1 MPVFLR
7 VTLPLAFVNVLN
19 QASRAILAVIGPLLA
34 LEFSLSASDL
44 GLLAAVLFVA
54 YAGAQLPVGVAL
66 DRYGARRVQ
75 TALAILSGAA
85 FLICA
90 LAEGVVMLGIG
101 RFLTGIGISAGLMAM
116 LKANTQWFPKA
127 RVAAMTGSGVFI
139 GGLGGMMA
147 TLPLQGLLP
156 LVGWRGGFA
165 VLALMS
171 VGIAL
176 WIWLSVADAPP
187 GHVKPQT
194 RGLLSEVKA
203 FGPIFTDPYFL
214 RFVPA
219 IIVLSALNFVY
230 QGLWAGPWLRDVA
243 GFDAPA
249 RAIVLFAYACGM
261 ATGSLGN
268 GQAAS
273 FLQARGHSPMLVP
286 CIAMGVQMALQIMLV
301 ATPPMGLWA
310 LCVVWFIFAF
320 SGSAGPMGYA
330 AVGQR
335 FGPEYAGRV
344 ATAINGSMLVLVFIL
359 QYAIGLV
366 IDLWPL
372 TEAGGWAAVGYS
384 WAMGGTLALQA
395 LAILWAWRLY
405 MILKAPALKGR
416 SA

>member
-1 MPVFLR
+1 MHTFLR
-7 VTLPLAFVNVLN
+7 ITLPLAFVNVLN
-19 QASRAILAVIGPLLA
+19 QASRAMLAVIGPLLA

-75 TALAILSGAA
+75 TALAALSGLA

-90 LAEGVVMLGIG
+90 LADGVVMLGIG
-101 RFLTGIGISAGLMAM
+101 RFLTGIGIAAGLMAM

-147 TLPLQGLLP
+147 TLPLQALLP

-165 VLALMS
+165 VLAVMS
-171 VGIAL
+171 FGIAL

-187 GHVKPQT
+187 GHVKPHT
-194 RGLLSEVKA
+194 RGLMSEVKA
-203 FGPIFTDPYFL
+203 FGPIFTHPYFV

-219 IIVLSALNFVY
+219 IMVLSGLNFVY

-243 GFDAPA
+243 GFDAEA

-261 ATGSLGN
+261 AGGSLGN

-273 FLQARGHSPMLVP
+273 FFQARGHSPMLVP
-286 CIAMGVQMALQIMLV
+286 CIAMGVQVSLQALLV
-301 ATPPMGLWA
+301 FHPPMSLWA
-310 LCVVWFIFAF
+310 LCLVWFSFAF

-335 FGPEYAGRV
+335 FTSEFAGRV
-344 ATAINGSMLVLVFIL
+344 ATAINGSMLVMVFIL
-359 QYAIGLV
+359 QYVIGV
-366 IDLWPL
+366 IIDLWPR
-372 TEAGGWAAVGYS
+372 TVSGGWDSAGYF

-395 LAILWAWRLY
+395 FTILWAWRLH
-405 MILKAPALKGR
+405 AFRRGAL
-416 SA
+416 A

>member
-1 MPVFLR
+1 MHIFLR

-19 QASRAILAVIGPLLA
+19 QASRAMLAVIGPLLA

-75 TALAILSGAA
+75 TVLAALSGAA
-85 FLICA
+85 FLLCA
-90 LAEGVVMLGIG
+90 LADGVVMLGIG
-101 RFLTGIGISAGLMAM
+101 RFLTGIGIAAGLMAM

-127 RVAAMTGSGVFI
+127 RIAAMTGSGIFI

-147 TLPLQGLLP
+147 TLPLQAMLP

-165 VLALMS
+165 VLAVMS
-171 VGIAL
+171 FAIAA
-176 WIWLSVADAPP
+176 WIWISVADAPP
-187 GHVKPQT
+187 GHAKPPT
-194 RGLLSEVKA
+194 RGLVSEVKA
-203 FGPIFTDPYFL
+203 FGPIFTNPYFT

-219 IIVLSALNFVY
+219 IIVLSGLNFVY

-243 GFDAPA
+243 GFDAEA

-261 ATGSLGN
+261 AGGSLGN

-273 FLQARGHSPMLVP
+273 FFQARGHSPMLVP
-286 CIAMGVQMALQIMLV
+286 CIAMGVQISLQALLIFH
-301 ATPPMGLWA
+301 PPMSLWA
-310 LCVVWFIFAF
+310 LCLVWFIFAF

-335 FGPEYAGRV
+335 FTAEFAGRV

-359 QYAIGLV
+359 QYVIGAI
-366 IDLWPL
+366 IDFWPR
-372 TEAGGWAAVGYS
+372 TASGGWDAAGYA
-384 WAMGGTLALQA
+384 WAMGLTLALQA
-395 LAILWAWRLY
+395 GTILWAWRLH
-405 MILKAPALKGR
+405 AFRRGAL
-416 SA
+416 A

>member
-1 MPVFLR
+1 MHIFLR

-19 QASRAILAVIGPLLA
+19 QASRAMLAVIGPLLA

-75 TALAILSGAA
+75 TVLAALSGAA
-85 FLICA
+85 FLLCA
-90 LAEGVVMLGIG
+90 LADGVVMLGIG
-101 RFLTGIGISAGLMAM
+101 RFLTGIGIAAGLMAM

-127 RVAAMTGSGVFI
+127 RIAAMTGSGIFI

-147 TLPLQGLLP
+147 TLPLQAMLP

-165 VLALMS
+165 VLAVMS
-171 VGIAL
+171 FAIAA
-176 WIWLSVADAPP
+176 WIWISVADAPP
-187 GHVKPQT
+187 GHAKPPT
-194 RGLLSEVKA
+194 RGLVSEVKA
-203 FGPIFTDPYFL
+203 FGPIFTNPYFT

-219 IIVLSALNFVY
+219 IIVLSGLNFVY

-243 GFDAPA
+243 GFDAEA

-261 ATGSLGN
+261 AGGSLGN

-273 FLQARGHSPMLVP
+273 FFQARGHSPMLVP
-286 CIAMGVQMALQIMLV
+286 CIAMGVQISLQALLIFH
-301 ATPPMGLWA
+301 PPMSLWA
-310 LCVVWFIFAF
+310 LCLVWFIFAF

-335 FGPEYAGRV
+335 FTAEFAGRV

-359 QYAIGLV
+359 QYVIGAI
-366 IDLWPL
+366 IDLWPR
-372 TEAGGWAAVGYS
+372 TASGGWDAAGYA
-384 WAMGGTLALQA
+384 WAMGLTLALQA
-395 LAILWAWRLY
+395 GTILWAWRLH
-405 MILKAPALKGR
+405 AFRRGALV
-416 SA
+416 

>member
-1 MPVFLR
+1 MHTFLR

-19 QASRAILAVIGPLLA
+19 QASRAMLAVIGPLLA

-75 TALAILSGAA
+75 TALASLSGGA
-85 FLICA
+85 FLLCA
-90 LAEGVVMLGIG
+90 VADGVVMLGIG
-101 RFLTGIGISAGLMAM
+101 RFLTGIGIAAGLMAM

-127 RVAAMTGSGVFI
+127 RIAAMTGSGIFI

-147 TLPLQGLLP
+147 TLPLQALLP
-156 LVGWRGGFA
+156 LLGWRGGFA
-165 VLALMS
+165 VLAVMS
-171 VGIAL
+171 FAIAA
-176 WIWLSVADAPP
+176 WIWISVADAPP
-187 GHVKPQT
+187 GHVKPP
-194 RGLLSEVKA
+194 RRSLMSEVKA
-203 FGPIFTDPYFL
+203 FGPIFTHPYFT

-219 IIVLSALNFVY
+219 IIVLSGLNFVY

-243 GFDAPA
+243 GFDAEA

-261 ATGSLGN
+261 AGGSLGN

-286 CIAMGVQMALQIMLV
+286 CIAMGVQISLQALLILH
-301 ATPPMGLWA
+301 PPLSLWA
-310 LCVVWFIFAF
+310 LCLVWFVFAF

-335 FGPEYAGRV
+335 FTAEFAGRV
-344 ATAINGSMLVLVFIL
+344 ATAINGSMLVLVFVL
-359 QYAIGLV
+359 QYVIGAI
-366 IDLWPL
+366 IDLWPR
-372 TEAGGWAAVGYS
+372 TAVGGWDAAGYG
-384 WAMGGTLALQA
+384 WAMGLTLALQA
-395 LAILWAWRLY
+395 FTILWAWRLH
-405 MILKAPALKGR
+405 AFRRGAL
-416 SA
+416 A

>member
-1 MPVFLR
+1 MHTFLR

-19 QASRAILAVIGPLLA
+19 QASRAMLAVIGPLLA

-75 TALAILSGAA
+75 TALAALSGGA
-85 FLICA
+85 FLLCA
-90 LAEGVVMLGIG
+90 VADGVLMLGFG

-171 VGIAL
+171 FAIAV
-176 WIWLSVADAPP
+176 WIWFSVADAPP

-194 RGLLSEVKA
+194 RGLVSEVKA
-203 FGPIFTDPYFL
+203 FGPIFTHPYFL

-219 IIVLSALNFVY
+219 IVILSGLNFVY

-243 GFDAPA
+243 GFGDAA
-249 RAIVLFAYACGM
+249 RAIVLFAYAGGM
-261 ATGSLGN
+261 AAGSLLT

-273 FLQARGHSPMLVP
+273 FFQARGQSPMLVP
-286 CIAMGVQMALQIMLV
+286 CIGMGLQIVIQATLV
-301 ATPPMGLWA
+301 FAPPSGMAA
-310 LCVVWFIFAF
+310 LCLIWFAF
-320 SGSAGPMGYA
+320 AVSGSSGPSGYA

-335 FGPEYAGRV
+335 FGAEYAGRV
-344 ATAINGSMLVLVFIL
+344 ATAINASMLALVFVL
-359 QYAIGLV
+359 QTVIGL
-366 IDLWPL
+366 ILDLWPR
-372 TEAGGWAAVGYS
+372 TASGGWDPAGYG
-384 WAMGGTLALQA
+384 WALGMTLMLQA
-395 LAILWAWRLY
+395 GTTAWALWRQPWSKPS
-405 MILKAPALKGR
+405 M
-416 SA
+416 